1 MAWAKAQS
9 KGTPSECVSSVIAQ
23 LSGRETKLQRRERP
37 PLCSRKEQ
45 RWNAAAAWPLTLQ
58 PGAVNVVALLLG
70 KSTGNYVERLGTL
83 RGR

>member
-1 MAWAKAQS
+1 MCFQRNRTVVRTGDEAAET
-9 KGTPSECVSSVIAQ
+9 GT
-23 LSGRETKLQRRERP
+23 P

-45 RWNAAAAWPLTLQ
+45 GWNAAAAWPLTLQ